1 MQHANG
7 LTPSRQCYLVEI
19 LLLEARQGRA
29 RQSEIAARIGVN
41 RPSVTAAL
49 RSLAEGSFIR
59 YEPYGDVALTDMGRQ
74 AAERIM
80 TRRGIIRDYLVKFL
94 DIDEGA
100 ADEAACRMQHALP
113 DIVFDRLSARLGKP
127 ERDIR

>member
-1 MQHANG
+1 MEHVNG

-29 RQSEIAARIGVN
+29 RQGEIATRIGVN

-59 YEPYGDVALTDMGRQ
+59 YEPYGEVALTPMGRQ

-80 TRRGIIRDYLVKFL
+80 ARRGIIRDYLVKFL
-94 DIDEGA
+94 DIDESA

-127 ERDIR
+127 ESHIR